1 VTDQQPAC
9 VATTARMLHYQRG
22 RFDEAE
28 GLLKPCLEAQQ
39 RIFSPQHE
47 AVLTTSRLLKEL
59 AEVRASGSSR
69 GR

>member
-1 VTDQQPAC
+1 
-9 VATTARMLHYQRG
+9 MLHYQRG

-47 AVLTTSRLLKEL
+47 TVLTTSRRLKEL
-59 AEVRASGSSR
+59 AEARASGSSR

>member
-1 VTDQQPAC
+1 
-9 VATTARMLHYQRG
+9 MSHLGELLGQRG

-47 AVLTTSRLLKEL
+47 AVLATSNRLKEL
-59 AEVRASGSSR
+59 ALARAAGPSR